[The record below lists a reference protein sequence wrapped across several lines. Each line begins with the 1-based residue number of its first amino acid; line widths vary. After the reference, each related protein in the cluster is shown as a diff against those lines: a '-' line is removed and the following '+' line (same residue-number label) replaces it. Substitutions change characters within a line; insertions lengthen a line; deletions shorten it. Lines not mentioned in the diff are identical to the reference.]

1 MPTNLYGYNDNF
13 DLNSSHVIP
22 AMIRKFHDAKVK
34 NFSTVILWG
43 SGTPMREFL
52 FVDDLAKSVVFAMEN
67 NLKESL
73 YNIGSGK
80 DITIKKLAEIIKKII
95 GFKGDILWDKS
106 KPDGTPKK
114 LMDVSKME
122 KIGWKYSIELEEG
135 IEKTYKWFLDNIKNI
150 KENKI

>member
-1 MPTNLYGYNDNF
+1 M
-13 DLNSSHVIP
+13 
-22 AMIRKFHDAKVK
+22 
-34 NFSTVILWG
+34 WG

-52 FVDDLAKSVVFAMEN
+52 FVDDLAKAVVYAMET

-73 YNIGSGK
+73 YNVGSGK
-80 DITIKKLAEIIKKII
+80 DITIKKLAETIKKII
-95 GFKGDILWDKS
+95 EFKGDIIWDKS

-150 KENKI
+150 KEKKI